1 MDLDR
6 RRRWHLTEY
15 QHVEQSSAFHVF
27 QWARDSERRRQ
38 LREATR
44 LAPALAAAEG
54 EWAQLLTLM
63 HYVHGL
69 SAHQGWQEAPDL
81 SGLTLLAMAQDGR
94 VTFRCVEFAHLLQQV
109 CAAFGFAARVVGLR
123 RVGSGDGIGRG
134 HVVVDVWSP
143 THHKWVVLD
152 PQFDRYYQDR
162 SGGVLSAWEL
172 ADRVRAGKF
181 EDVVASG
188 EAEARAEYMGHEAQD
203 NTEYD
208 KLQVPDG
215 FDRYEV
221 WRSLPARGGYDNF
234 RRFWL
239 EYYYQLVYRTRYALE
254 RPASLDG
261 HSGDD
266 APPLFFHAPGELPPV
281 LMQRLPQ
288 TVRFTTDRSK
298 LDVPL
303 EGVEVQWA
311 PAKAALDAPM
321 AATRLVDLIL
331 THSMPW
337 FDHYEVAVGGGP
349 WHPHRTHRRRVALSA
364 GENRIQ
370 VRAVN
375 DLGRAGPSA
384 VVGLT
389 VN

>member
-6 RRRWHLTEY
+6 RRQWHLTEY
-15 QHVEQSSAFHVF
+15 QHVEHSEAFGLWE
-27 QWARDSERRRQ
+27 WAEDGALRRQ
-38 LREATR
+38 LREATGLVPM
-44 LAPALAAAEG
+44 LASVEG
-54 EWAQLLTLM
+54 EWAQLRTLM

-94 VTFRCVEFAHLLQQV
+94 VTFRCVEFAHMLQQV

-123 RVGSGDGIGRG
+123 RLGSDDGIGRG

-143 THHKWVVLD
+143 THRKWVVLD

-162 SGGVLSAWEL
+162 SGRVLSAWEL
-172 ADRVRAGKF
+172 ADRVRGGQF
-181 EDVVASG
+181 EDVVASD
-188 EAEARAEYMGHEAQD
+188 EAEARAGYTGHEAQD
-203 NTEYD
+203 NSAYD
-208 KLQVPDG
+208 QLQVPDG
-215 FDRYEV
+215 FDRDEV
-221 WRSLPARGGYDNF
+221 WRSLPERGGYDGF

-266 APPLFFHAPGELPPV
+266 LPPLFFHAPGDLPPV

-288 TVRFTTDRSK
+288 TVRFTTDRAK

-311 PAKAALDAPM
+311 PAPAALDAPLE
-321 AATRLVDLIL
+321 ATRGLHLVLM
-331 THSMPW
+331 HSMPW
-337 FDHYEVAVGGGP
+337 FHHYEVAVGEGP
-349 WHPHRTHRRRVALSA
+349 WRPHPTPRVHVALAA

-384 VVGLT
+384 VVRLV

>member
-6 RRRWHLTEY
+6 RRQWHLTEY
-15 QHVEQSSAFHVF
+15 QHVEQSAAFGLFH
-27 QWARDSERRRQ
+27 WARDEELRRQ
-38 LREATR
+38 LREATG
-44 LAPALAAAEG
+44 LAPQLAGIEG

-69 SAHQGWQEAPDL
+69 SPHQGWQEAPDL

-94 VTFRCVEFAHLLQQV
+94 VTFRCVEFAHMLQQV

-123 RVGSGDGIGRG
+123 RLGSDDGIGRG

-143 THHKWVVLD
+143 THRRWVVLD
-152 PQFDRYYQDR
+152 PQFDWYYHDR
-162 SGGVLSAWEL
+162 SGRVLSAWEL
-172 ADRVRAGKF
+172 VDLVRAGKF
-181 EDVVASG
+181 EAVVASG
-188 EAEARAEYMGHEAQD
+188 EAEARAAYTGHEAQD
-203 NTEYD
+203 NSAYD
-208 KLQVPDG
+208 KIAVPDG
-215 FDRYEV
+215 FERDEV
-221 WRSLPARGGYDNF
+221 WRSLPARSGYDGF
-234 RRFWL
+234 QRFWL
-239 EYYYQLVYRTRYALE
+239 EYYYHLVYRTRHALE

-266 APPLFFHAPGELPPV
+266 NPSLFFHAPGELPPV

-349 WHPHRTHRRRVALSA
+349 WHRHRTHRRRVALSA

>member
-1 MDLDR
+1 MDR
-6 RRRWHLTEY
+6 RRQWHLTEY
-15 QHVEQSSAFHVF
+15 QHVEQSSAFGLF
-27 QWARDSERRRQ
+27 EWAQDGELRRQ
-38 LREATR
+38 LREATG
-44 LAPALAAAEG
+44 LAPALAGVEG

-94 VTFRCVEFAHLLQQV
+94 VTFRCVEFAHMLQQV

-123 RVGSGDGIGRG
+123 RWGSDDGIGRG

-143 THHKWVVLD
+143 AHRKWVVLD
-152 PQFDRYYQDR
+152 PQFNMYYQDR
-162 SGGVLSAWEL
+162 SGRVLSAWEL
-172 ADRVRAGKF
+172 ADRVRARQCD
-181 EDVVASG
+181 DVVPSG
-188 EAEARAEYMGHEAQD
+188 EAKARAEYTGHEAQD
-203 NTEYD
+203 NSEYETIE
-208 KLQVPDG
+208 VPDG
-215 FDRYEV
+215 FDREEV
-221 WRSLPARGGYDNF
+221 WRSLPARGGYDGF

-239 EYYYQLVYRTRYALE
+239 QYYYQLVYRTRYALE

-261 HSGDD
+261 HSGADV
-266 APPLFFHAPGELPPV
+266 PPLFFHAPGELPPV

-288 TVRFTTDRSK
+288 TVRFTTDRAK

-303 EGVEVQWA
+303 EGVEVQWV
-311 PAKAALDAPM
+311 PVQVPPDAPM
-321 AATRLVDLIL
+321 EATRRVQLVLA
-331 THSMPW
+331 HSMAW
-337 FDHYEVAVGGGP
+337 FDHYEVAVGEGP
-349 WHPHRTHRRRVALSA
+349 WRPHRTHRVRVALTP
-364 GENRIQ
+364 GENRLQ

-384 VVGLT
+384 VVGLV